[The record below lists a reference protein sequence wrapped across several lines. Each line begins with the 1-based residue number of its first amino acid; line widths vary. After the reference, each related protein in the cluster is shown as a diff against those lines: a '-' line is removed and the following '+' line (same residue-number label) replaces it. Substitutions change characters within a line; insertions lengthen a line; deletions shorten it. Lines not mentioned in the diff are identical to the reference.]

1 MKINPIF
8 QGLSLLSLIGLIGCT
23 QQTTGRIC
31 EYTPA
36 AGQPNPLGE
45 QASFKVREQEGNTV
59 FTYQPDPSEMLDQ
72 TIELSGRRELT
83 YRNTDLDTARVILI
97 QNPAHYKRLIDKES
111 SQDFAAV
118 NESLTCR

>member
-1 MKINPIF
+1 MRINQISL
-8 QGLSLLSLIGLIGCT
+8 GLSLVSLIGLISCT
-23 QQTTGRIC
+23 EQTAGRIC

-45 QASFKVREQEGNTV
+45 QASFRIREQEGNTI
-59 FTYQPDPSEMLDQ
+59 FTYQPDPSEMLDE

-97 QNPAHYKRLIDKES
+97 QNPEHYKRLIDKES
-111 SQDFAAV
+111 NENFAAV

>member
-1 MKINPIF
+1 MKIQSISL
-8 QGLSLLSLIGLIGCT
+8 GLSLVSLIGLIGCT
-23 QQTTGRIC
+23 EQTTGRIC

-45 QASFKVREQEGNTV
+45 QASFRVREQGGDTI

-97 QNPAHYKRLIDKES
+97 QNREHYKRLIDEETA
-111 SQDFAAV
+111 QDFAAV
-118 NESLTCR
+118 NANLTCR

>member
-1 MKINPIF
+1 MRINQISL
-8 QGLSLLSLIGLIGCT
+8 GLSLVSLVGLISCT
-23 QQTTGRIC
+23 EQTTGRVC

-36 AGQPNPLGE
+36 EGQPSPLGE
-45 QASFKVREQEGNTV
+45 QASLRIREQEGNTI

-97 QNPAHYKRLIDKES
+97 QNPEHYKRLIDKETP
-111 SQDFAAV
+111 QDFAAV
-118 NESLTCR
+118 NERLTCR

>member
-1 MKINPIF
+1 MKIN
-8 QGLSLLSLIGLIGCT
+8 QLSLSLSLVGLIGLIGCT
-23 QQTTGRIC
+23 EQTTGRIC

-36 AGQPNPLGE
+36 AGQPSPLGE
-45 QASFKVREQEGNTV
+45 QASFRVREEAGDTI

-97 QNPAHYKRLIDKES
+97 QNPAHYKRLIDKETPE
-111 SQDFAAV
+111 DFAAV

>member
-1 MKINPIF
+1 MKIN
-8 QGLSLLSLIGLIGCT
+8 QLSRGLSLVCLMGLIGCT

-45 QASFKVREQEGNTV
+45 KASFRIREQEGNTI
-59 FTYQPDPSEMLDQ
+59 FTYQPDPSEMLEE

-83 YRNTDLDTARVILI
+83 YRNTDLDTARVKLI
-97 QNPAHYKRLIDKES
+97 QNPEHYKRLIDKKTP
-111 SQDFAAV
+111 QDFAAV
-118 NESLTCR
+118 NESLTCQ

>member
-1 MKINPIF
+1 MKIHQISL
-8 QGLSLLSLIGLIGCT
+8 GLSLVSLIGLMSCT
-23 QQTTGRIC
+23 EQTTGRIC

-45 QASFKVREQEGNTV
+45 QASFKIREQAGDTI

-72 TIELSGRRELT
+72 TVELSGRRELT

-97 QNPAHYKRLIDKES
+97 QNPTHYKRLIDKES
-111 SQDFAAV
+111 NEDFAAV
-118 NESLTCR
+118 NQSLTCK

>member
-1 MKINPIF
+1 MKINQISL
-8 QGLSLLSLIGLIGCT
+8 GLSLVGLIGLIACT
-23 QQTTGRIC
+23 EQTTSRIC

-36 AGQPNPLGE
+36 EGQPNLLGE
-45 QASFKVREQEGNTV
+45 QASFRIREQEGNTI

-97 QNPAHYKRLIDKES
+97 QNPEHYKRLIDKETT
-111 SQDFAAV
+111 QDFAAV